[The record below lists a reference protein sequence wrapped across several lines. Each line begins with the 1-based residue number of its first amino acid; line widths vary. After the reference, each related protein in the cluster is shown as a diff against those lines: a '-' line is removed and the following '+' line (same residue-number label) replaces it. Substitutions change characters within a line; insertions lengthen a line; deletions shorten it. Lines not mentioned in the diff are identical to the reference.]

1 MRHLN
6 NFKSIQEDLQI
17 LAIKTKQT
25 VKPFRKCLKI
35 VFIGLLL
42 TGLNTPLPTDDFL
55 RSRDYDPA
63 SQIFYDQ
70 KFK

>member
-55 RSRDYDPA
+55 RSLDYDPA
-63 SQIFYDQ
+63 SQVFYDQ